1 MPVETTKTKIIFGF
15 ICCMRGSINV
25 RIRLDRGGYV
35 PGEIMIL
42 HVEVDNQS
50 RTRLISSTVSLIE
63 VIFMEFKYFCV
74 IYVKAINFP

>member
-1 MPVETTKTKIIFGF
+1 
-15 ICCMRGSINV
+15 MRGSINV

-63 VIFMEFKYFCV
+63 VIFMELKYFCV